1 MKRAIPLVALG
12 LLLWI
17 VSPALAQ
24 VEDTRCDG
32 GIIQLGDSV
41 VDVFTKCGE
50 PTKRLGQGGYITLYY
65 KKQGGQGGKIFHIQN
80 EKVDSMEEIAAE

>member
-1 MKRAIPLVALG
+1 MKRAVLFVVFG
-12 LLLWI
+12 LLVWI
-17 VSPALAQ
+17 ASPALAQ

-32 GIIQLGDSV
+32 GVIQLGDSV

-65 KKQGGQGGKIFHIQN
+65 AKGAGQGAKIFHIQS
-80 EKVDSMEEIAAE
+80 EKVDSMEELAAD